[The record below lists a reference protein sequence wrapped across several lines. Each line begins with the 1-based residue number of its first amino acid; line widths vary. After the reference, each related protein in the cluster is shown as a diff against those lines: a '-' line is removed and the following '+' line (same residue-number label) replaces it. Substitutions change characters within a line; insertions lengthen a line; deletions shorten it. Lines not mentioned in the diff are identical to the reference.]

1 MPPVMRKLVDVATA
15 IGLTAAVVFVII
27 FTNSF
32 LTARGGSVHGFNTWY
47 TFILRPDIAMFGENP
62 SMLDCKL
69 VGDKSRWQPS
79 PISGSGRGRHFEAS
93 ATCRFSRLRLPAT
106 WPWQTPYL
114 ISER

>member
-47 TFILRPDIAMFGENP
+47 AFILRPDILGTMILTA
-62 SMLDCKL
+62 L
-69 VGDKSRWQPS
+69 VTIGYVMWQQN
-79 PISGSGRGRHFEAS
+79 GGGRAARVRRAP
-93 ATCRFSRLRLPAT
+93 R
-106 WPWQTPYL
+106 PWAVGWVKRQ
-114 ISER
+114 R